1 MPVIPV
7 AKDGKTYA
15 LFICGRPE
23 LPAEGPERSRGVKFF
38 TKPTDEF
45 QLGVIERPK
54 GYEVKPHAHPERH
67 ATINGTA
74 EFLYVE
80 KGKIQITIFDEQWKE
95 IGQQTV
101 SSGDFLLFL
110 AGGHALTMLE
120 DTRLIE
126 VKQGPYP
133 GDAQAK
139 VYR

>member
-1 MPVIPV
+1 MPVIPI
-7 AKDGKTYA
+7 AKNGKTYA
-15 LFICGRPE
+15 LFICGRPQIDG
-23 LPAEGPERSRGVKFF
+23 AVKFF
-38 TKPTDEF
+38 TQPADEF

-54 GYEVKPHAHPERH
+54 AYEVKAHAHPERK
-67 ATINGTA
+67 AVIQGTA

-80 KGKIQITIFDEQWKE
+80 KGTIRITVFDEQWKE
-95 IGQQTV
+95 LGQQAV